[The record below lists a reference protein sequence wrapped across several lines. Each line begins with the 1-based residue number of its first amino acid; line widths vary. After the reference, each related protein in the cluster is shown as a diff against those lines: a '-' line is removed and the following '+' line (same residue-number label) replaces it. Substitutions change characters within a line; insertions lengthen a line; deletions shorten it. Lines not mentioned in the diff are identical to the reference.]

1 MMTKTLIVAVAL
13 IATSTHAGMAQDV
26 AKGEILFNEQKKIA

>member
-13 IATSTHAGMAQDV
+13 IATSTDAGMAQDI
-26 AKGEILFNEQKKIA
+26 AKGDRSRNV